1 MELLYRILLVVVG
14 IINILP
20 GILAFLPSKISKSY
34 GIEIPNVNFELL
46 LRHRAAMF
54 GLIGGIMIYSAIS
67 KRLYEVSTFIGL
79 FSMGTF
85 IILYFVL
92 GNSVNIELK
101 KVMLFDIVAIVIL
114 LLGYVLYKFLVIV

>member
-1 MELLYRILLVVVG
+1 MPKNIFMELFYKITLFVVG
-14 IINILP
+14 IINVLP

-46 LRHRAAMF
+46 LRHRASMF
-54 GLIGGIMIYSAIS
+54 GLIGGLMIYSAIS

-101 KVMLFDIVAIVIL
+101 KVMLI
-114 LLGYVLYKFLVIV
+114 